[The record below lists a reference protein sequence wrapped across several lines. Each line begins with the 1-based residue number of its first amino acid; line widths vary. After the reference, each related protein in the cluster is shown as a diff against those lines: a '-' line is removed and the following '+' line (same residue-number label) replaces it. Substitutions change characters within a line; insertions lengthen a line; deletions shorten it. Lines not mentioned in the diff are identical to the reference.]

1 MSEGIK
7 SVSGVAKK
15 TELAYFLPMAK
26 IANRMSRRIVVFVYE
41 GAQPIDVSGPL
52 QTFDTASEE
61 ASGNDYRCCV
71 VSVDGGPVR
80 LQSGMT
86 VLAEPLPKGARF
98 DTLVIPG
105 GPGVHAARKSLEIV
119 RHVRELAKL
128 ADRVCSVCTGAFLLA
143 QAGLLE
149 GRKATTHWRACAT
162 LSREFPGVQV
172 QPDPIWVRD
181 EQIWTSAGVTAGI
194 DLALAM
200 VEADFGSALATRTAR
215 RLVVYMHR
223 SGGQAQFSTPLALQT
238 ADSFGPLF
246 DWLDKNLHRSLKIT
260 DLADEVG
267 MSPRTFMRHFTD
279 KIGMT
284 PGKALEGLR
293 LERAQSLLTTTTF
306 SIAEVARR
314 AGFGRE
320 ERLRNA
326 FVRRF
331 SIGPTQWRQRFTE
344 NT

>member
-1 MSEGIK
+1 M
-7 SVSGVAKK
+7 
-15 TELAYFLPMAK
+15 TK
-26 IANRMSRRIVVFVYE
+26 ICKPGPRRIVIFVYE

-61 ASGNDYRCCV
+61 AMGNCYRCSI
-71 VSVDGGPVR
+71 VSVGGSPIR

-86 VLAEPLPKGARF
+86 VLTEPLPKGARF

-105 GPGVHAARKSLEIV
+105 GPGVHAARKSPEIV
-119 RHVRELAKL
+119 LQVKKL
-128 ADRVCSVCTGAFLLA
+128 AERAERVCSVCTGAFLLA

-149 GRKATTHWRACAT
+149 GRNAATHWRACAE

-181 EQIWTSAGVTAGI
+181 DRIWTSAGVTAGI

-200 VEADFGSALATRTAR
+200 VEADLGSALATRTAR
-215 RLVVYMHR
+215 RLVVYMRR

-246 DWLDKNLHRSLKIT
+246 DWINKNLHKSLKVT
-260 DLADEVG
+260 DLADEAG
-267 MSPRTFMRHFTD
+267 MSPRTFIRHFTE
-279 KIGMT
+279 KMGMT

-293 LERAQSLLTTTTF
+293 LERAQSLLTATTL
-306 SIAEVARR
+306 SLSEVARR
-314 AGFGRE
+314 TGFGRE

-326 FVRRF
+326 FVRNF
-331 SIGPTQWRQRFTE
+331 AIGPTQWRYRFNE
-344 NT
+344 KI

>member
-1 MSEGIK
+1 MNTLPSPGI
-7 SVSGVAKK
+7 
-15 TELAYFLPMAK
+15 
-26 IANRMSRRIVVFVYE
+26 RHVVIFVYE

-52 QTFDTASEE
+52 QTFDTADEE
-61 ASGNDYRCCV
+61 AMGERYRCSI
-71 VSVDGGPVR
+71 VSMGGGAVR

-86 VLAEPLPKGARF
+86 VLTDPLPADARF

-105 GPGVHAARKSLEIV
+105 GPGVHVARKSSEIV
-119 RHVRELAKL
+119 GHVKDLAER

-143 QAGLLE
+143 QARLLD
-149 GRKATTHWRACAT
+149 GRNAATHWRACAA
-162 LSREFPGVQV
+162 LSKEFPGVRV

-181 EQIWTSAGVTAGI
+181 ERVWTSAGVTAGI

-200 VEADFGSALATRTAR
+200 VEADLGSAIAARTAR
-215 RLVVYMHR
+215 RLVVYMR
-223 SGGQAQFSTPLALQT
+223 RAGGQAQFSMPLALQA

-246 DWLDKNLHRSLKIT
+246 DWLNKNLHRSIKVT
-260 DLADEVG
+260 DLADEAG
-267 MSPRTFMRHFTD
+267 MSPRSFIRHFTE

-293 LERAQSLLTTTTF
+293 LERAQSMLTATTL
-306 SIAEVARR
+306 SLSEVARR

-326 FVRRF
+326 FVRHF
-331 SIGPTQWRQRFTE
+331 GIGAAQWRQRFSE
-344 NT
+344 KI